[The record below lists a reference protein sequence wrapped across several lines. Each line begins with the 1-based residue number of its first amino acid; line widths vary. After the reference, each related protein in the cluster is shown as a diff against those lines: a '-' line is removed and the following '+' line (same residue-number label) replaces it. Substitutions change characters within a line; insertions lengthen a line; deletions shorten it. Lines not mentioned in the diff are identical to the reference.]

1 MLLVRIIII
10 IMIDTYQDNCDTNS
24 NNRKDQRMKI

>member
-1 MLLVRIIII
+1 MLLVIII

-24 NNRKDQRMKI
+24 NNGKDQRMKI